1 MIRFQSLLFMLS
13 VVLVALASLAMSPAA
28 AAAAGKLG
36 TIDLNK
42 VLDQLEEKTFRERQ
56 LETFLKGLE
65 DGVNETGKQLKQARG
80 ELDILPKNT
89 PSYFSKREEVLRM
102 SARLQA
108 DAQAAK
114 LLAEEK
120 KKSLQVDLYEKIG
133 AATAEFAKKNGY
145 DLVVVDDSKERIPED
160 ASPQQAQAA
169 MVNRRVMFAAADI
182 DISDAVASQMNN
194 EFKAAGMGGG
204 AAPPPA
210 VQAPAGEPAVGRV
223 PVRQN

>member
-1 MIRFQSLLFMLS
+1 MARLQSFSVLLA
-13 VVLVALASLAMSPAA
+13 VLVFALGALALSPAA
-28 AAAAGKLG
+28 SAAGGKVG

-42 VLDQLEEKTFRERQ
+42 VLDQLEEKAFRERQ
-56 LETFLKGLE
+56 LEGFLKGLE
-65 DGVNETGKQLKQARG
+65 DGVNETGKALKQARS

-89 PSYFSKREEVLRM
+89 PSYMQKREEVLRM
-102 SARLQA
+102 TARLQA

-133 AATAEFAKKNGY
+133 EATAEFAKKNAY
-145 DLVVVDDSKERIPED
+145 DLVMVDDSKEKIPED

-169 MVNRRVMFAAADI
+169 MVNRRVMFASPDI

-194 EFKAAGMGGG
+194 EFKASGMGGG
-204 AAPPPA
+204 AAP
-210 VQAPAGEPAVGRV
+210 APAGQPK
-223 PVRQN
+223 PN

>member
-1 MIRFQSLLFMLS
+1 MARPQLLPMLVSL
-13 VVLVALASLAMSPAA
+13 VVFALAAFALASPAA
-28 AAAAGKLG
+28 AAGGKLG

-56 LETFLKGLE
+56 LETFLKNLE
-65 DGVNETGKQLKQARG
+65 DGVNETGKQLKQARD
-80 ELDILPKNT
+80 ELNILPKNT
-89 PSYFSKREEVLRM
+89 PSYFAKREEVLRM

-133 AATAEFAKKNGY
+133 AATAEFSKKNGY
-145 DLVVVDDSKERIPED
+145 DLVVVDDSMEKIPED

-169 MVNRRVMFAAADI
+169 MVNRRVMFASPDI
-182 DISDAVASQMNN
+182 DISDAVAAQMNN
-194 EFKAAGMGGG
+194 EFKASGMG
-204 AAPPPA
+204 AAPPAPP
-210 VQAPAGEPAVGRV
+210 APAAKP
-223 PVRQN
+223 N